1 MNPNVQSVMA
11 IERSAV
17 SIMEDVYQDEQ
28 FLELKKALEKEK
40 YDEEQIAIF
49 LGNLIGRLI
58 EERAEMPVEC
68 FNPIE
73 WYQCAMEAIFE
84 AAYRACPEG

>member
-58 EERAEMPVEC
+58 EFLKRHTEHVLEDGRTL
-68 FNPIE
+68 NL
-73 WYQCAMEAIFE
+73 
-84 AAYRACPEG
+84 

>member
-1 MNPNVQSVMA
+1 MNPNVQRVMI

-40 YDEEQIAIF
+40 
-49 LGNLIGRLI
+49 LGD
-58 EERAEMPVEC
+58 
-68 FNPIE
+68 
-73 WYQCAMEAIFE
+73 
-84 AAYRACPEG
+84 